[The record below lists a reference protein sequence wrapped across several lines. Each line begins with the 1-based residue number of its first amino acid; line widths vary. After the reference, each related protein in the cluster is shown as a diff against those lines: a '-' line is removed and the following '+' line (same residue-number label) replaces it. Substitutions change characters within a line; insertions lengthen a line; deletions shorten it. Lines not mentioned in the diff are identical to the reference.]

1 MFIHL
6 FLRRLEPGTVVG
18 MTMWCILSITLG
30 SSVNAVGQDGDGYL
44 WLATNNGLFRLDG
57 VRFTHWNPPDGSSRQ
72 DRVGA
77 SRPSES
83 KCAKEF

>member
-1 MFIHL
+1 MEDRGRI
-6 FLRRLEPGTVVG
+6 P
-18 MTMWCILSITLG
+18 G

-57 VRFTHWNPPDGSSRQ
+57 VRFTQWNPPDGSSRQ

-77 SRPSES
+77 SRPSGSE
-83 KCAKEF
+83 CAKEF